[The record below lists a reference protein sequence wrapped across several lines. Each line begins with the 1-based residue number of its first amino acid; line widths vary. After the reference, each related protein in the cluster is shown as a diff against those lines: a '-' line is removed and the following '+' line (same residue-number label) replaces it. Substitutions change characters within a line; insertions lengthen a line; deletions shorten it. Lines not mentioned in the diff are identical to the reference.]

1 MANELQPFV
10 KEALSK
16 GLSHKEIQNALL
28 KAHWQEDEIQAA
40 LDEYMVSD
48 FPIPV
53 PKRKPYLSAREA
65 FLYLVMFLTL
75 YISAISYGSLLFA
88 FVNRWFPDILNGYI
102 YSFDATLSTVRNATA
117 SLIITFPI
125 FLFVSWFLRRT
136 LQRYPEK
143 RGSKVRKWLTYIT
156 LFIAAGVMI
165 GDLITLVN
173 YLLSGGLTTRF
184 LLKVLIVLIIAG
196 TIFGHYLWDLRKEE
210 RESHD

>member
-16 GLSHKEIQNALL
+16 GLARTDIQLALRH
-28 KAHWQEDEIQAA
+28 AHWQDDEIDAA

-65 FLYLVMFLTL
+65 FLYLVLFLTL
-75 YISAISYGSLLFA
+75 YMSAISYGSLLFA
-88 FVNRWFPDILNGYI
+88 FVNRSFPDVLNGYI
-102 YSFDATLSTVRNATA
+102 SSFDASLSTVRNATA
-117 SLIITFPI
+117 SLIITFPL

-136 LQRYPEK
+136 MQRHPEK

-156 LFIAAGVMI
+156 LFIAAGVII

-173 YLLSGGLTTRF
+173 YLLSGGLTTRI
-184 LLKVLIVLIIAG
+184 LLKVVIVLVIAG

-210 RESHD
+210 HESQD